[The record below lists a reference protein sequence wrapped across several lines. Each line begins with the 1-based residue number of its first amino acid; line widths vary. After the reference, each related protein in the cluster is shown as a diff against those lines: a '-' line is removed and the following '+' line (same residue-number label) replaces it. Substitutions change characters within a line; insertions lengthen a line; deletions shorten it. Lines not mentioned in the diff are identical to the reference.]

1 MFDKTVVIDCR
12 GHLMGRVAALAAKE
26 MLSGQRIV
34 FVRAEE
40 MNISGS
46 LQRNVLLHSHTI
58 KKRMNTN
65 HRRGPFHFSAP
76 SRFLYF
82 AIRGMIP
89 YKTTRG
95 KNAMN
100 NIKIYEGVPPKYQN
114 VKKLVI
120 PGALATIRLKP
131 GRKFTR
137 LGDLCGKFGWAHG
150 ALIAKLEAKRKV
162 QGAAYFK
169 LKAAKAKVV
178 EQKSTAKASQLKD
191 INEKLA
197 KLCY

>member
-1 MFDKTVVIDCR
+1 
-12 GHLMGRVAALAAKE
+12 MGRVAALVAKE
-26 MLSGQRIV
+26 LLSGQRVV
-34 FVRAEE
+34 FVRCEE

-46 LQRNVLLHSHTI
+46 LQRNMLLHSHSI
-58 KKRMNTN
+58 RKRMNTN
-65 HRRGPFHFSAP
+65 HRRGPFHFCAP
-76 SRFLYF
+76 SRFLFF

-95 KNAMN
+95 KIAMN
-100 NIKIYEGVPPKYQN
+100 NMKIYEGVPPKYQS

-120 PGALATIRLKP
+120 PGALASIRLKP

-137 LGDLCGKFGWAHG
+137 LGDLSSKFGWAHG

-162 QGAAYFK
+162 RSEAYYK
-169 LKAAKAKVV
+169 VKVAKANVITKKAADR
-178 EQKSTAKASQLKD
+178 ASELKE

-197 KLCY
+197 KLGY